1 MSEPQPLGPSLLPTG
16 VCSRLLAGVNGLRMH
31 VLEAGHESPAR
42 PLLVLLHGFP
52 EIGYSW
58 RKVMPALAAAGFHVV
73 APDQRGYGRT
83 TGWEPRDGE
92 EVRHGILDWVG
103 DVVALVHALGAQ
115 QAVVAGHDFGSQVAA
130 CTALLRPDLVRALV
144 LMSSPFVGPPA
155 PTWGSAGS
163 PPVETTPSW
172 PEMMRALAALPVP
185 RKHYQEYF
193 STAEAD
199 SDMRNAPQGL
209 HAFLR
214 AYFHVKSAD
223 WEANA
228 PQPLEA
234 WTAEELAK
242 LPSYYVMRA
251 GETMPETVAHHAPS
265 SAEIAGCRWLTEP
278 ELRVYTAEYARAGF
292 RGALQFYR
300 CRTSG
305 SYVRALAPFVGR
317 TIDMPACFISGRKD
331 WGPYQKAGDIERMQ
345 TSACSRMDPIE
356 WIDGAGHWVQQE
368 QPDECVERML
378 QFLTRVGAVP
388 DAVGSSSRPSKG

>member
-1 MSEPQPLGPSLLPTG
+1 MSEPQPLDPSLLPDG
-16 VCSRLLAGVNGLRMH
+16 VRSRLLAGVNGLRMH

-83 TGWEPRDGE
+83 TGWEPPDGV
-92 EVRHGILDWVG
+92 EVGHGILDWVA
-103 DVVALVHALGAQ
+103 DVVALVHASGGR
-115 QAVVAGHDFGSQVAA
+115 QAVVVGHDFGSQVAG

-144 LMSSPFVGPPA
+144 LMSSPFVGPPV
-155 PTWGSAGS
+155 PTSGTARRPSLE
-163 PPVETTPSW
+163 PPPSW
-172 PEMMRALAALPVP
+172 PDVMRALAALPVP
-185 RKHYQEYF
+185 RKHYQAYF
-193 STAEAD
+193 STPAAD
-199 SDMRNAPQGL
+199 SDMRHAPQGL
-209 HAFLR
+209 HGFLR

-223 WEANA
+223 WQPNE

-234 WTAEELAK
+234 YTAEQLAK
-242 LPSYYVMRA
+242 LPTYYVMRA
-251 GETMPETVAHHAPS
+251 DETMPETVVHHAPS
-265 SAEIAGCRWLTEP
+265 PAEIAGCRWLTEP
-278 ELRVYTAEYARAGF
+278 ELRVYAAEYARTGF
-292 RGALQFYR
+292 RGALRFYR

-317 TIDMPACFISGRKD
+317 TIDVPACFISGRKD

-345 TSACSRMDPIE
+345 TRACSRMDPIE
-356 WIDGAGHWVQQE
+356 WVDGAGHWVQQE

-378 QFLTRVGAVP
+378 QFLTRAGAMP
-388 DAVGSSSRPSKG
+388 DADGASDPSAKG